1 MLIQFKKFNIY
12 LCLFCREDSEDD
24 VYCFGCIILEVLMG
38 PKLHGKGSPFVL
50 NDLVKISLHILG
62 FKFLDVILAQDLFGV
77 E

>member
-1 MLIQFKKFNIY
+1 
-12 LCLFCREDSEDD
+12 
-24 VYCFGCIILEVLMG
+24 MG